1 MESISFGEKGGS
13 YVADFASKGKCVIQI
28 DNGTADDN
36 LMFYRHMPDME
47 PSSYDRLD
55 FDCRKRVFDLDVP
68 AGMMIRIISK
78 TAVKAA
84 KMVIIQSEN
93 GNNGQVITGAT
104 ASVDDNTG
112 VPSIE
117 VSLQEGNLNFEFK
130 NLKGEKGENGKNGQD
145 GVPGAAGK
153 DGADGA
159 KGATGAKI
167 TSIELNITG
176 TTISGTAHLDDES
189 TAAITGTYTSGE

>member
-1 MESISFGEKGGS
+1 MESISFSEKGGS

-47 PSSYDRLD
+47 PSSYGRLE

-104 ASVDDNTG
+104 ASVDGNTG

-130 NLKGEKGENGKNGQD
+130 NLKGEKGENG
-145 GVPGAAGK
+145 
-153 DGADGA
+153 
-159 KGATGAKI
+159 AKI
-167 TSIELNITG
+167 TSIELNIAG
-176 TTISGTAHLDDES
+176 TAISGTAHLDDES
-189 TAAITGTYTSGE
+189 TATITGTYTPGE